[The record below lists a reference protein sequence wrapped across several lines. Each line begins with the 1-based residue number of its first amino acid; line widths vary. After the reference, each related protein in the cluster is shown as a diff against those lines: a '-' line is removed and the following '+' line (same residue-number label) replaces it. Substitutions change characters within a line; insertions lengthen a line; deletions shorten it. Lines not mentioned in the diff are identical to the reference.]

1 MTNFGGAFDLSSLH
15 KKSEPQG
22 GLTIADW
29 IVKADEQVLRSY
41 LQLSEQVPVLM
52 LITDGT
58 HGSNAV
64 RELVYEV
71 ISQAQGRFAGIEV
84 DLNTSPQ
91 LAQAIGINQA
101 PAMAAILAGQPAPLF
116 KGNVNQEQ
124 LVQILGQVLQL
135 GVQSNITGQVTRS
148 DSPQEP
154 MKQLSPEHMAA
165 IEAVDRGD
173 LTDAL
178 ARFEKLVIEYP
189 SDNDIRAGLAQVQLL
204 KRLQEGEEAGALT
217 ELFNAVDKTLISGQ
231 PQQAFD
237 QLLSAFAIDF
247 DNRDQIRARLLD
259 LFIVTGDSH
268 ESVLKARQKLASLM
282 F

>member
-1 MTNFGGAFDLSSLH
+1 MTNFGGAFDLSSLN
-15 KKSEPQG
+15 KKPEAQA
-22 GLTIADW
+22 GLTVTDW
-29 IVKADEQVLRSY
+29 IVMADEQVLRSY

-52 LITDGT
+52 LITDGSEE
-58 HGSNAV
+58 SNAV
-64 RELVYEV
+64 RELVYTI

-101 PAMAAILAGQPAPLF
+101 PAMAAIMAGQPAPLF
-116 KGNVNQEQ
+116 KGNINQEQ

-135 GVQSNITGQVTRS
+135 GVQNNITGSVTKS
-148 DSPQEP
+148 DSPQQP
-154 MKQLSPEHMAA
+154 AKQLTPEHMAA

-178 ARFEKLVIEYP
+178 AKFEKLVVEYP
-189 SDNDIRAGLAQVQLL
+189 SDQEIRAGLAQVQLL
-204 KRLQEGEEAGALT
+204 KRLQDGEEAGELT
-217 ELFNAVDKTLISGQ
+217 ELFTQADKTLISGQ
-231 PQQAFD
+231 PKEAFE
-237 QLLSAFAIDF
+237 QLLNAFAIDF
-247 DNRDQIRARLLD
+247 DNRDLIRTRLLD
-259 LFIVTGDSH
+259 LFIITGDTH

>member
-1 MTNFGGAFDLSSLH
+1 MSNFGGAFDLSSLN
-15 KKSEPQG
+15 KKSEPQA
-22 GLTIADW
+22 GLTVTDW
-29 IVKADEQVLRSY
+29 IVKADERVLRSY

-58 HGSNAV
+58 EDSNAV
-64 RELVYEV
+64 RELVYAV

-135 GVQSNITGQVTRS
+135 AAQNNITGQVAKS
-148 DSPQEP
+148 DKPQEP
-154 MKQLSPEHMAA
+154 MKQLTPEHMAA

-173 LTDAL
+173 LSDAL
-178 ARFEKLVIEYP
+178 SRFEKLVIEYP
-189 SDNDIRAGLAQVQLL
+189 ADQEIRAGLAQVQLL
-204 KRLQEGEEAGALT
+204 KRLQDGEDSGALT
-217 ELFNAVDKTLISGQ
+217 ELFTTADKTLISGQ
-231 PQQAFD
+231 PSEAFE
-237 QLLSAFAIDF
+237 QLLGAFAADF
-247 DNRDQIRARLLD
+247 DHRDQIRARLLD

>member
-1 MTNFGGAFDLSSLH
+1 MSNFGGAFDLSSLN
-15 KKSEPQG
+15 KKAEPQA
-22 GLTIADW
+22 GLTVTDW

-58 HGSNAV
+58 EGSNAV
-64 RELVYEV
+64 KELVYAV

-135 GVQSNITGQVTRS
+135 AAQNNITGHVAKS
-148 DSPQEP
+148 DKPQEP
-154 MKQLSPEHMAA
+154 VKQLTPEHMAA
-165 IEAVDRGD
+165 IAAVDRGD
-173 LTDAL
+173 LSDAL

-189 SDNDIRAGLAQVQLL
+189 ADQEIRAGLAQVQLL
-204 KRLQEGEEAGALT
+204 KRLQDGEDAAELT
-217 ELFNAVDKTLISGQ
+217 ELFTTADKTLISGQ
-231 PQQAFD
+231 PSEAFE
-237 QLLSAFAIDF
+237 QLLGAFATDF
-247 DNRDQIRARLLD
+247 DHRDQIRARLLD

>member
-1 MTNFGGAFDLSSLH
+1 MTNFGGAFDLSSLN
-15 KKSEPQG
+15 KKSEPQT
-22 GLTIADW
+22 GLTVTDW
-29 IVKADEQVLRSY
+29 IVKADEQVLRGY

-58 HGSNAV
+58 EGSNAV
-64 RELVYEV
+64 RELVYTV

-135 GVQSNITGQVTRS
+135 GAQNNITGQVTKS
-148 DSPQEP
+148 DAPQEP
-154 MKQLSPEHMAA
+154 VKQLSPEHMAA

-189 SDNDIRAGLAQVQLL
+189 SDNEIRAGLAQVQLL
-204 KRLQEGEEAGALT
+204 KRLQDGEEAGVLT
-217 ELFNAVDKTLISGQ
+217 ELFNTADKTLISGQ

-237 QLLSAFAIDF
+237 HLLSAFAIDF